1 MLEVITVVLEARQIC
16 HTVVRCRES
25 LSQRHLLSKI
35 FAACLT
41 ALDLEAEAG
50 QYDRLDSINA
60 LAVNLEK
67 VCRKQ
72 AKRIVLVL
80 DELEEPRGAVPTLFP
95 SLARLGH
102 LVYAIRF
109 IEEPSC

>member
-1 MLEVITVVLEARQIC
+1 MITAVLEARQIC
-16 HTVVRCRES
+16 HTVVRCQES
-25 LSQRHLLSKI
+25 LSQRHLLSRI

-41 ALDLEAEAG
+41 ALDLEAEAE
-50 QYDRLDSINA
+50 QYDRLDSITA

-67 VCRKQ
+67 VCKKQ
-72 AKRIVLVL
+72 VKKVVLVL
-80 DELEEPRGAVPTLFP
+80 DELEEPRGAVPTLLP
-95 SLARLGH
+95 SLANLGD